1 MIKRYVSLFYND
13 NLQSHKK
20 EGSIFNPIIK
30 MAPKKGSVGNSHSRG
45 DRDMDVEDRFQAVV
59 LTDSF
64 ETRFMPLSADKPRC
78 LLPLANVPLIEYT
91 LEFLA
96 TAGVNEVYLTCS
108 AHANQ
113 IDEYIEN
120 SKWNLPWSP
129 FKIST
134 ILSPEAR
141 SVGDVMR
148 DIDNRGIITGD
159 FILVSGDVI
168 TNMDISKMM
177 EFHKKM
183 HAQDKDHIATMCL
196 SEATEYYKTRTFEP
210 AAFILD
216 KSTSR
221 CIYYQ
226 DLPLLSSQEKGAVQ
240 IDPELLEGVDEFS
253 IRNDLIDCRIDICT
267 PHVPPIFQDNFD
279 YQSLRTDFVR
289 GVISSDIL
297 GKNIYAYITGDYA
310 TRVESW
316 QSYDTISQDYIGRW
330 CYPMVLD
337 NNMQYDQT
345 YSYESRH
352 IYKENNVV
360 LAQSCKIGKC
370 TAIGSGTK
378 IGEGTR
384 IENSIIGRNCQIS
397 EGIVIR
403 DSFIWDNSIIGDNSN
418 IQHSI
423 VASNA
428 KLGQNVTLNDGCI
441 IGFDVIIDD
450 GMNVPKGTKISAK
463 PIKDLSASGFDL
475 DDSDDI
481 TDEENKEPFSSLV
494 GENGVGYLYDS
505 DTSDDEEDASAGI
518 HKVSNCLTH
527 QIEELYLSDASISSI
542 TKRKKKK
549 RTMSSNSM
557 YTDREDIESEEDEE
571 EDFEAE
577 GLATV
582 ERALENN
589 HDIDTALLELN
600 TLRMSMNV
608 TYHEVRTVT
617 VMALVRRVYHFISTQ
632 TLGPKDAVH
641 KVFNHW
647 GDLFKRQ
654 AFEESEFID
663 LMNIIMDVVVDTRFE
678 KPDLILFGA
687 FTSLYDNDIL
697 EEDVIYKWWDNVS
710 ADPKYD
716 TVKNL
721 IAKWVEWLRT
731 ADEESS
737 EEESSGEE

>member
-1 MIKRYVSLFYND
+1 
-13 NLQSHKK
+13 
-20 EGSIFNPIIK
+20 
-30 MAPKKGSVGNSHSRG
+30 MAPKKGPSN
-45 DRDMDVEDRFQAVV
+45 DRDVDVEDRFQAVV

-64 ETRFMPLSADKPRC
+64 ETRFMPLTADKPRC
-78 LLPLANVPLIEYT
+78 LLPLANTPLIEYT

-96 TAGVNEVYLTCS
+96 NAGVNEVYLTCS
-108 AHANQ
+108 SHASQ

-129 FKIST
+129 FKVTT

-148 DIDNRGIITGD
+148 DLDNRGIITGD
-159 FILVSGDVI
+159 FIMVSGDVV
-168 TNMDISKMM
+168 TNIDISKMI
-177 EFHKKM
+177 EFHRKM

-216 KSTSR
+216 KATNR

-226 DLPLLSSQEKGAVQ
+226 DLPLISSQEKGAVQ
-240 IDPELLEGVDEFS
+240 IDPELLDSVDEFT

-297 GKNIYAYITGDYA
+297 GKSIYAYITNDYA

-316 QSYDTISQDYIGRW
+316 QSYDTISKDFIGRW
-330 CYPMVLD
+330 CYPLVLE

-370 TAIGSGTK
+370 TAIGSGTR

-397 EGIVIR
+397 EGITIK
-403 DSFIWDNSIIGDNSN
+403 DSFIWDNTVIGDNSTIN
-418 IQHSI
+418 HSI
-423 VASNA
+423 VATGA
-428 KLGQNVTLNDGCI
+428 KLGSNVTLRDGCI
-441 IGFDVIIDD
+441 IGFNVVIDN
-450 GMNVPKGTKISAK
+450 GMDIPVGSKISSK
-463 PIKDLSASGFDL
+463 PVKSLGSSTFDL
-475 DDSDDI
+475 EEEDSDE
-481 TDEENKEPFSSLV
+481 DEENVVSSELV
-494 GENGVGYLYDS
+494 CTNGVGYLYDS
-505 DTSDDEEDASAGI
+505 DASDDEEESNGI
-518 HKVSNCLTH
+518 HTISNRLAH
-527 QIEELYLSDASISSI
+527 QLEELYMSDASISSI

-557 YTDREDIESEEDEE
+557 YTDREDVDSDEDDE

-577 GLATV
+577 GIATI

-617 VMALVRRVYHFISTQ
+617 VIALVRRVYHFISTQ

-647 GDLFKRQ
+647 GQLFKRQ
-654 AFEESEFID
+654 AFEPSEFVD
-663 LMNIIMDVVVDTRFE
+663 LMNIIMDAVVDAGFD

-697 EEDVIYKWWDNVS
+697 EEDVIYTWWDNVS
-710 ADPKYD
+710 DDSRYD
-716 TVKNL
+716 AVKVL

-737 EEESSGEE
+737 DDDDDSEED

>member
-1 MIKRYVSLFYND
+1 
-13 NLQSHKK
+13 
-20 EGSIFNPIIK
+20 
-30 MAPKKGSVGNSHSRG
+30 MAPKKGSVGNSNSR
-45 DRDMDVEDRFQAVV
+45 DVDVEDRFQAVV

-64 ETRFMPLSADKPRC
+64 ETRFMPLTADKPRC

-96 TAGVNEVYLTCS
+96 NAGVNEVYLTCS
-108 AHANQ
+108 SHANQ

-134 ILSPEAR
+134 ILAPEAR

-148 DIDNRGIITGD
+148 DLDNRGIITGD

-168 TNMDISKMM
+168 TNIDISKMI
-177 EFHKKM
+177 EFHRKM

-216 KSTSR
+216 KSTNR

-226 DLPLLSSQEKGAVQ
+226 DLPLISSQEKGAVQ
-240 IDPELLEGVDEFS
+240 IDPELLESVDEFT

-297 GKNIYAYITGDYA
+297 GKSIYAYITSDYA

-397 EGIVIR
+397 ENIVIK
-403 DSFIWDNSIIGDNSN
+403 DSFIWDNTIIGDNSK
-418 IQHSI
+418 IKHSI
-423 VASNA
+423 VASHA
-428 KLGQNVTLNDGCI
+428 KLGNNVTLNDGCI
-441 IGFDVIIDD
+441 IGFNVIIDD
-450 GMNVPKGTKISAK
+450 NMEIPKSTKISFK
-463 PIKDLSASGFDL
+463 PVKNLGSSTFNLGG
-475 DDSDDI
+475 
-481 TDEENKEPFSSLV
+481 DEEASDEEDSVEYSSFV
-494 GENGVGYLYDS
+494 GVNGVGYLYDS
-505 DTSDDEEDASAGI
+505 DTSDDDEDESNDI
-518 HKVSNCLTH
+518 HKVSNCLAY
-527 QIEELYLSDASISSI
+527 QLEELYLSDASISSI

-557 YTDREDIESEEDEE
+557 YTDREDIESEDDDD

-654 AFEESEFID
+654 AFEESEFVD
-663 LMNIIMDVVVDTRFE
+663 LMNIIMDVVEDTHFD

-697 EEDVIYKWWDNVS
+697 EEDIIYKWWDNVS
-710 ADPKYD
+710 DDPIYD
-716 TVKNL
+716 NVKGL

-737 EEESSGEE
+737 EEESSEEE